1 MIRSVSTLPATDL
14 RNWNREKM
22 QIFKDTLFYLKEYGF
37 RNLLRKIPIKL
48 ARSIRWTLS
57 DARNKYIVEKTKA
70 VKSQISPIKIFTCPG
85 ALPRVNLV
93 LDQNKELN
101 DGITTALLL
110 GIIIAA
116 RLKFDLRIISS
127 PEINTQDFHDL
138 LAASGHDFEKTVEFI
153 ADDTAV
159 ANHEIEVTDSDI
171 FVTTSWQTTR
181 KVIGSINENNVI
193 YLLQYDERK
202 LCQSIETSTQCTDI
216 FRNNGIRFI
225 VSSRNLYDQLL
236 ADGFANI
243 QQQGSCYD
251 APAETNTTDDI
262 KTITRRLNDVI
273 DQPVGFEK
281 SRLPCSD

>member
-1 MIRSVSTLPATDL
+1 
-14 RNWNREKM
+14 
-22 QIFKDTLFYLKEYGF
+22 
-37 RNLLRKIPIKL
+37 
-48 ARSIRWTLS
+48 
-57 DARNKYIVEKTKA
+57 
-70 VKSQISPIKIFTCPG
+70 
-85 ALPRVNLV
+85 
-93 LDQNKELN
+93 
-101 DGITTALLL
+101 
-110 GIIIAA
+110 
-116 RLKFDLRIISS
+116 
-127 PEINTQDFHDL
+127 
-138 LAASGHDFEKTVEFI
+138 
-153 ADDTAV
+153 
-159 ANHEIEVTDSDI
+159 VTDSDI

-181 KVIGSINENNVI
+181 KVIGSINEKNVI

-251 APAETNTTDDI
+251 PPAETNNTDDI

-273 DQPVGFEK
+273 NQPVGFEK

>member
-1 MIRSVSTLPATDL
+1 
-14 RNWNREKM
+14 M
-22 QIFKDTLFYLKEYGF
+22 QIVKDTLFYLKEYGL

-57 DARNKYIVEKTKA
+57 DVRNKYVVGKTKA
-70 VKSQISPIKIFTCPG
+70 VTSQISPIKIFTYSG

-93 LDQNKELN
+93 LDQNKELIA
-101 DGITTALLL
+101 GTTTALIL
-110 GIIIAA
+110 GIILAA

-127 PEINTQDFHDL
+127 PEINTRDFQEL
-138 LAASGHDFEKTVEFI
+138 LAASGHNFVKNVEFI
-153 ADDTAV
+153 ADNTAV
-159 ANHEIEVTDSDI
+159 PNHEIEVTDSDI

-181 KVIGSINENNVI
+181 KVIGSINEKNVI

-202 LCQSIETSTQCTDI
+202 LCQSIETSGLCTDI

-225 VSSRNLYDQLL
+225 VRSQIYNQLL
-236 ADGFANI
+236 SDGFANI
-243 QQQGSCYD
+243 QKQGSCYD
-251 APAETNTTDDI
+251 ATVETNTTDDI

-281 SRLPCSD
+281 K